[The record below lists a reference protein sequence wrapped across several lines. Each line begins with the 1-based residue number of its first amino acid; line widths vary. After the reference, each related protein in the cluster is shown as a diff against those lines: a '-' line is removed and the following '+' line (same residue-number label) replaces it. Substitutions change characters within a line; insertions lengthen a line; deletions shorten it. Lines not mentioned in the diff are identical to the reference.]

1 MDDNKE
7 AASILAD
14 IVHTD
19 VYICDQFSTQNLDQN
34 LSVDNLGVWIDPI
47 GRSMSLVKGESNFG
61 VFNQV
66 KLKPPAQQ
74 T

>member
-1 MDDNKE
+1 MTFSASVMDDNKE

-19 VYICDQFSTQNLDQN
+19 VYICDQYSTQNLDQN

-47 GRSMSLVKGESNFG
+47 GKNTGLVSYEI
-61 VFNQV
+61 
-66 KLKPPAQQ
+66 
-74 T
+74 

>member
-19 VYICDQFSTQNLDQN
+19 VYICDQYSTQNLDQN

-47 GRSMSLVKGESNFG
+47 GKNTGFIMFIVSYENLAPRL
-61 VFNQV
+61 
-66 KLKPPAQQ
+66 
-74 T
+74 